1 MGGPLQGYASNRIG
15 SVPKR
20 QEKKARTFSAHIDV
34 RRHGWMEVNMDSDTF
49 RSALTATVLDPA
61 FMAGFIEELEDN
73 LILDRPPYMG
83 ELLRLPRAELVTGL
97 GEVFSLEPGPD
108 EDELDEVLR
117 ELCESGGYSR
127 KDALAIIGE
136 ALTIWGAD
144 IDRQEAEEAAG
155 LHKPW
160 TAEQRGGVKASLQ
173 EGWRRVEAGEDH
185 ALVAAD
191 IDTRIGRILA
201 A

>member
-1 MGGPLQGYASNRIG
+1 
-15 SVPKR
+15 
-20 QEKKARTFSAHIDV
+20 
-34 RRHGWMEVNMDSDTF
+34 MDSSDTF
-49 RSALTATVLDPA
+49 RSTLTGIILDPA
-61 FMAGFIEELEDN
+61 FMAGFIEELEEN

-83 ELLRLPRAELVTGL
+83 ELLRRPRAELVTGL

-108 EDELDEVLR
+108 EEELDMVLR

-127 KDALAIIGE
+127 EDALAVVGE
-136 ALTIWGAD
+136 AIAIWEAD

-155 LHKPW
+155 RHKPY
-160 TAEQRGGVKASLQ
+160 TAEQRSGVKASLQ

-191 IDTRIGRILA
+191 IDARIGRIIA